1 MKKRATGYRLLAAW
15 LILGLAACGSS
26 PVYERETFDANS
38 PFQRRIPTALDPA
51 CEGARLALLSQGYTV
66 DDTRPHHLK
75 GTKSFQPDEDEHVT
89 IEFDVVCAMTRS
101 DTTLYA
107 NAVETRYDIKKSKQA
122 AGISIPSVGSLNLPW
137 GSTTESLVKVSGETI
152 TDTAFYER
160 FFNLVEQQ
168 LGLSPSGKQD

>member
-1 MKKRATGYRLLAAW
+1 MKKISTNYRFLALW
-15 LILGLAACGSS
+15 LILGMTACSSS

-38 PFQRRIPTALDPA
+38 PFQRHLPISLDPA
-51 CEGARLALLSQGYTV
+51 CEGARLALLSQGYAIN
-66 DDTRPHHLK
+66 DTRAHHLK

-89 IEFDVVCAMTRS
+89 IEFDVVCAMTKGEA
-101 DTTLYA
+101 TLYA

-152 TDTAFYER
+152 TDADFYER
-160 FFNLVEQQ
+160 FFDLVEQL
-168 LGLSPSGKQD
+168 LGLPTSRKHD

>member
-1 MKKRATGYRLLAAW
+1 MKKPATGYRLLSVW
-15 LILGLAACGSS
+15 LILGLAACSS
-26 PVYERETFDANS
+26 GPVYERETFDANS
-38 PFQRRIPTALDPA
+38 PFQRHLPISLDPA
-51 CEGARLALLSQGYTV
+51 CEGARLALLSQGYAI
-66 DDTRPHHLK
+66 DDTRAHHLK

-89 IEFDVVCAMTRS
+89 IEFDVVCAMTRGE
-101 DTTLYA
+101 TTLYA

-152 TDTAFYER
+152 TDKAFYER

-168 LGLSPSGKQD
+168 LGLTPPRKQD